1 MEIKT
6 VQTMIHENPS
16 SSTHLNY
23 IANLKENF
31 DKFYSHFARTIFV
44 TDNVN
49 ATKSDLKDMACI
61 CSDLI
66 REINN
71 LETAI

>member
-1 MEIKT
+1 
-6 VQTMIHENPS
+6 
-16 SSTHLNY
+16 
-23 IANLKENF
+23 LKEHF

-66 REINN
+66 REINS